1 MMPTPIAS
9 DIVGGAHGNVEFKD
23 AKWSRLNAKGVRCGI
38 KTKDAVEGYIAKN
51 PELLPTPQASEGEKF
66 TNKYNPNS
74 QMGQSLS
81 AMAGSGLPPTPRA
94 NKVTDCDLN
103 NENLANRNHANLE
116 EEIAKVV
123 TSCPKTDGEP
133 FLLSPLFTE
142 EMMGFPFLWT
152 TLPFLSANGSEKA

>member
-1 MMPTPIAS
+1 
-9 DIVGGAHGNVEFKD
+9 
-23 AKWSRLNAKGVRCGI
+23 
-38 KTKDAVEGYIAKN
+38 
-51 PELLPTPQASEGEKF
+51 
-66 TNKYNPNS
+66 
-74 QMGQSLS
+74 MGQSLS
-81 AMAGSGLPPTPRA
+81 AMAGIGLLPTPRA

-116 EEIAKVV
+116 EEIAKIV

-133 FLLSPLFTE
+133 FRLSPLFTE